1 MPIGDTRRAH
11 VRAFDAELKRK
22 KLSPSTRNV
31 VRAVVSRALEAATL
45 DDLILANPV
54 VGARDRG
61 ARKAER
67 KRPSFTVWTQ
77 SELRQL
83 LAAADGR
90 LAAIW
95 RLAIATG
102 ARRGELLGVRWIDV
116 MGEAGEIRFDQQVV
130 ATPGGMSISPL
141 KTEKSHRRVRVDAAT
156 LAVLEQHRGAQE
168 LERALA
174 GDAYEDRDRVFCDEL
189 GRPVSP
195 GVLTKA
201 FAELRTAAGIR
212 PGRLHD
218 LRHTAATHLLT
229 AGVPVHIVSARLG
242 HASPTITLN
251 TYAHVLPT
259 SDERAPQVMESVLG

>member
-1 MPIGDTRRAH
+1 
-11 VRAFDAELKRK
+11 
-22 KLSPSTRNV
+22 
-31 VRAVVSRALEAATL
+31 
-45 DDLILANPV
+45 
-54 VGARDRG
+54 
-61 ARKAER
+61 
-67 KRPSFTVWTQ
+67 
-77 SELRQL
+77 
-83 LAAADGR
+83 
-90 LAAIW
+90 
-95 RLAIATG
+95 
-102 ARRGELLGVRWIDV
+102 
-116 MGEAGEIRFDQQVV
+116 
-130 ATPGGMSISPL
+130 MSISPL

-174 GDAYEDRDRVFCDEL
+174 GDAYEDRDLVFCDEL

-259 SDERAPQVMESVLG
+259 SDERAARVMSAGLVTGAAEADVLAYVLEITAQK